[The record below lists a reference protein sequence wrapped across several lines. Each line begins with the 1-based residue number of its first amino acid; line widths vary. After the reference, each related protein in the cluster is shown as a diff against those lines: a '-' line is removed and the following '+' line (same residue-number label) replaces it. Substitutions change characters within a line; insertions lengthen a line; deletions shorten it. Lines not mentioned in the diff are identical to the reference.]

1 MAATWEELQVRCLQK
16 IFSIDGDV
24 LVTDSNTQPY
34 IKSMPG
40 AANEAM
46 QILATAGRAFR
57 KCVTISQAEEA
68 EGTDREE
75 TGEAPAVPAED
86 AGAGGTDDEDMGEAE
101 PNYREKFGSWIAYDL
116 KGMTGDFYALDEIR
130 LDDGENYE
138 AFTGYRMEGD
148 NLLLLPAAQKGH
160 FRIWY
165 EAYPPKITKDTP
177 ADFALDLHP
186 EELSMIA
193 LYMAGQLY
201 KDDDISIAQIYMNE
215 FLTWL
220 EELKQSAKRAKNRN
234 RRSGSWSS
242 VKGWY

>member
-1 MAATWEELQVRCLQK
+1 MAATWEELQIRCLQK
-16 IFSIDGDV
+16 IFSISGDV

-40 AANEAM
+40 AANEAL
-46 QILATAGRAFR
+46 QILATAGRAFK
-57 KCVTISQAEEA
+57 KCVKLEQ
-68 EGTDREE
+68 
-75 TGEAPAVPAED
+75 TGEAEETADTAVSAEETDGGTTAED
-86 AGAGGTDDEDMGEAE
+86 GADDGMEET
-101 PNYREKFGSWIAYDL
+101 PTYREKLGGWMAYDL

-130 LDDGENYE
+130 LDDGESYE

-148 NLLLLPAAQKGH
+148 DILLLPFAAKGR
-160 FRIWY
+160 FRVWY
-165 EAYPPKITKDTP
+165 EAYPPKIAKDTP
-177 ADFALDLHP
+177 ADFVLDLHP
-186 EELSMIA
+186 EEVNMIA

-220 EELKQSAKRAKNRN
+220 EELKQSAKRAKAKN

>member
-1 MAATWEELQVRCLQK
+1 MAVTWEELQIRCLQK
-16 IFSIDGDV
+16 VFSIDGDV
-24 LVTDSNTQPY
+24 LVVDSNTQPY

-46 QILATAGRAFR
+46 QILVTAGRAFK
-57 KCVTISQAEEA
+57 KCMTISQTGAAEE
-68 EGTDREE
+68 EPEKETEE
-75 TGEAPAVPAED
+75 DTTVPAEETD
-86 AGAGGTDDEDMGEAE
+86 TGGMDTEGEE
-101 PNYREKFGSWIAYDL
+101 VPSYRENLGSWIAYDL
-116 KGMTGDFYALDEIR
+116 KGLTGDFYILGEIR
-130 LDDGENYE
+130 LDDGERYE

-148 NLLLLPAAQKGH
+148 ALLLLPASQKGT

-177 ADFALDLHP
+177 PDFIIDLHP

-215 FLTWL
+215 WLTWL
-220 EELKQSAKRAKNRN
+220 EELKVSAERAKAKNKK
-234 RRSGSWSS
+234 SGSWSS